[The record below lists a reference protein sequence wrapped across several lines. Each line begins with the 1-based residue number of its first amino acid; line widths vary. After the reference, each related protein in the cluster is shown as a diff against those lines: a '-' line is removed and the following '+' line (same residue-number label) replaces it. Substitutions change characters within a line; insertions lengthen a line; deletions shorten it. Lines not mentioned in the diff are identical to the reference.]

1 MQVPNAEYH
10 DNVVEPSERY
20 RYANADNVFHASTVF
35 PVCVNLRIQTVGK
48 LCALNILISKKT
60 LSRKLKWLMCISI
73 AIITLENLLPLNEP
87 LGKHAESWNACGTG
101 SPLSLS

>member
-35 PVCVNLRIQTVGK
+35 PMCVNLRIQTVGK
-48 LCALNILISKKT
+48 LCALNILIPKKT
-60 LSRKLKWLMCISI
+60 SSQKLKWQICVCI
-73 AIITLENLLPLNEP
+73 AIFVLDHHT
-87 LGKHAESWNACGTG
+87 
-101 SPLSLS
+101 